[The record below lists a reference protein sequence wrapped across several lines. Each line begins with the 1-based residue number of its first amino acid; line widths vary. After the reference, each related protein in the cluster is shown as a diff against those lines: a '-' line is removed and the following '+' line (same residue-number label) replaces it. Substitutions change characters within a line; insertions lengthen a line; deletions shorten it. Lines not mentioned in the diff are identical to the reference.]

1 MIRIGIYNFVH
12 CKNQKACKQR
22 LAAVRLRHAEA
33 PVSRPWS
40 TARLNCY
47 IRALNPDK
55 ELTMTLLKPLLLIC
69 SLGLSG
75 AVLADD
81 ASVTISSPADGAKV
95 SASAP
100 TQVTYS
106 VVPGPKGDHVHLYVD
121 GGEASVLRQLKGS
134 HTVDTLTAGPH
145 TICIKVVDK
154 SHTPIGVEKCIKVT
168 AG

>member
-1 MIRIGIYNFVH
+1 MTMF
-12 CKNQKACKQR
+12 K
-22 LAAVRLRHAEA
+22 
-33 PVSRPWS
+33 PV
-40 TARLNCY
+40 
-47 IRALNPDK
+47 
-55 ELTMTLLKPLLLIC
+55 LLIC
-69 SLGLSG
+69 SLALSG
-75 AVLADD
+75 AALAQD

-100 TQVTYS
+100 TPVAYE

-121 GGEASVLRQLKGS
+121 NVEVKILRQLKGS
-134 HTVDTLTAGPH
+134 TSVDALKAGPH

>member
-1 MIRIGIYNFVH
+1 
-12 CKNQKACKQR
+12 
-22 LAAVRLRHAEA
+22 
-33 PVSRPWS
+33 
-40 TARLNCY
+40 
-47 IRALNPDK
+47 
-55 ELTMTLLKPLLLIC
+55 MTVFKPLLLIC

-75 AVLADD
+75 AVLAED

-100 TQVTYS
+100 TTVSYE

-121 GGEASVLRQLKGS
+121 NGEAKVLRQLKGTTT
-134 HTVDTLTAGPH
+134 TVDALKAGPH
-145 TICIKVVDK
+145 SICIKVVDK